1 MYTRYNTTTTIKSTG
16 GHNPVFDSTKPT
28 KPQQRERE
36 RDTELIHS
44 RHNFSKRVLALLQR
58 AASMVVAR
66 LQRATIGMVVMVMS
80 AITVRRRS
88 QTNDG
93 LPQARTRAEQAGQRR
108 RWWPH
113 LARDHRPLR
122 PSGWG
127 VRCQAASE
135 NGHTLRH
142 LTLRHL
148 RRQAEPCAL
157 TRRCPLRADKAL
169 PPAR

>member
-1 MYTRYNTTTTIKSTG
+1 MCASLTIFRCAQVESGEVVTASATKPTG
-16 GHNPVFDSTKPT
+16 GHNPVSDSTKPT

-44 RHNFSKRVLALLQR
+44 RHNFSKRMLSLLQR

-66 LQRATIGMVVMVMS
+66 LQRATIGRVVMVMS

-108 RWWPH
+108 RWWWHHYGPQSRLSLRAQ
-113 LARDHRPLR
+113 LAP
-122 PSGWG
+122 PAG
-127 VRCQAASE
+127 E
-135 NGHTLRH
+135 
-142 LTLRHL
+142 LTVN
-148 RRQAEPCAL
+148 CAL
-157 TRRCPLRADKAL
+157 TRRCLMQ
-169 PPAR
+169 

>member
-1 MYTRYNTTTTIKSTG
+1 MLCNLCVRCSQYSAALSSSGEVGLASDTTTTTTKSTG

-58 AASMVVAR
+58 AASMV
-66 LQRATIGMVVMVMS
+66 MVMS

-93 LPQARTRAEQAGQRR
+93 LPQARTRVEQVGQRR
-108 RWWPH
+108 RWWWH

-122 PSGWG
+122 PARVGLRS
-127 VRCQAASE
+127 RAS
-135 NGHTLRH
+135 
-142 LTLRHL
+142 
-148 RRQAEPCAL
+148 
-157 TRRCPLRADKAL
+157 
-169 PPAR
+169 